1 MKVPNLTVILAEDD
15 DGHASLI
22 SRNLERAQ
30 FDSNLIRVQDGQE
43 LLDLLDRELE
53 TSLAGCPLI
62 ILMDFAMPKVNGI
75 EALRRIKSDPRTRTV
90 PVYMLTTT
98 DNPIEVARCY
108 EAGCNAYVTKPVSWQ
123 AFTAAMERLCG
134 FLGICQV
141 PPHLLGTENA
151 CL

>member
-1 MKVPNLTVILAEDD
+1 MNGPKLTVILAEDD

-22 SRNLERAQ
+22 RRNLERAQ
-30 FDSNLIRVQDGQE
+30 FDSNLIRVRDGLA
-43 LLDLLDRELE
+43 LLDLLDCEIE
-53 TSLAGCPLI
+53 ASLAGFPLM
-62 ILMDFAMPKVNGI
+62 ILLDISMPNVNGI

-90 PVYMLTTT
+90 PVFMLTTT

-108 EAGCNAYVTKPVSWQ
+108 AAGCNAYVTKPVSYQ

-141 PPHLLGTENA
+141 PPHLPGAGNA
-151 CL
+151 CV